1 MDDRSFEV
9 KSESRATID
18 GIERVTFAVHVPAG
32 ICYFRGHFEGNP
44 LLPAVAQL
52 NSLVVPFV
60 HRTWPTMP
68 PLRRAL
74 RLKFHRPIRPG
85 DDLSVRLERRGDSSS
100 VTFTIE
106 LDGAPA
112 SSGALYFGEVTP

>member
-1 MDDRSFEV
+1 MSERSFEV
-9 KSESRATID
+9 RSESRESVD
-18 GIERVTFAVHVPAG
+18 GVERVTFAVHVPAG
-32 ICYFRGHFEGNP
+32 ICYFRGHFEGYP

-52 NSLVVPFV
+52 NSLVVPLV
-60 HRTWPTMP
+60 HRTWSAIA

-85 DDLSVRLERRGDSSS
+85 DDLSVRLERKGDAPS
-100 VTFTIE
+100 VNFTIE